1 MKIETEIINVLN
13 QPDCEINKIKNELSS
28 VWKRR
33 RGENRKLVDCV
44 IRLLDY
50 YRLPIRNDEE
60 ITIKLEE
67 YITERNIEL
76 LKSILTQSK
85 HPLFNALCAE
95 VLWNYKRDRELGE
108 IALMN
113 YDSLSNDKEYSEHFP
128 QIYLSVCRMY
138 SKYHSK
144 TYDFESFACR
154 TLDYVRSRLSEPDF
168 TNAFILLELSKS
180 KLYCSEIKDIFL
192 EIINN
197 FENENDF
204 TRANGY
210 IEDLLEIKELTSQQE
225 KQELMVRIAN
235 NYEKQANQYDWKN
248 AGNAHSIIF
257 CIHSAM
263 NWWEKSKSP
272 LQKDE
277 RKRLSKSIEEVKKLS
292 LTTMQTISSGEID
305 IHEWMDNRRE
315 FIENSNIATVVL
327 GLVELVELIDEES
340 AYSSFIESGSV
351 VTQFFST
358 NILDSSGRTKCIV
371 PPLSDDPKER
381 LAFLEFQAKKT
392 YDFYSGFV
400 YRYLSMAREKFSFK
414 DNELEFLFENNII
427 IQPDRIESFKQ
438 GIIKGFEGNYVVS
451 LHLLMPQIEHA
462 LRCLAED
469 CGAVVYKTNSQ
480 GVEECL
486 SLESILNCPE
496 ICESIDETL
505 LFNLR
510 LFYTSPCGYGMRNE
524 ISHGLLSDNE
534 LNLSVG
540 LMVWWFTLKLCCLFA
555 PPYHEYY
562 LKKANKKID

>member
-13 QPDCEINKIKNELSS
+13 QLDCETNEIKNELSS

-60 ITIKLEE
+60 IRLDLDK

-76 LKSILTQSK
+76 LKTIVIKSK

-95 VLWNYKRDRELGE
+95 ALWNYKRERDFGE
-108 IALMN
+108 IALSN
-113 YDSLSNDKEYSEHFP
+113 YNNLLCAGCNQEHLP
-128 QIYLSVCRMY
+128 QVYLSVCRMY
-138 SKYHSK
+138 SKYRSVEF
-144 TYDFESFACR
+144 DFSAFASR
-154 TLDYVRSRLSEPDF
+154 TLAYVRSRLSEPDYC
-168 TNAFILLELSKS
+168 NAFILLELSKS
-180 KLYCSEIKDIFL
+180 KLYLNEIKETFL
-192 EIINN
+192 EIIKI
-197 FENENDF
+197 FENKNDF

-210 IEDLLEIKELTSQQE
+210 IEDLLEVKELTSQQE
-225 KQELMVRIAN
+225 KQELMIRIAN
-235 NYEKQANQYDWKN
+235 NYEKQANQYDWKD
-248 AGNAHSIIF
+248 ASKAHSIIF
-257 CIHSAM
+257 CVHSAM

-272 LQKDE
+272 LHREE

-305 IHEWMDNRRE
+305 IHEWMDNRRA
-315 FIENSNIATVVL
+315 FIQNNNVATVVL

-340 AYSSFIESGSV
+340 AYSSFRESGSV
-351 VTQFFST
+351 VAQFFST

-371 PPLSDDPKER
+371 PPLSDNKKER

-392 YDFYSGFV
+392 YDFYYEFIF
-400 YRYLSMAREKFSFK
+400 RYLSMATEKFSFI
-414 DNELEFLFENNII
+414 DNELDFLFENNII
-427 IQPDRIESFKQ
+427 IQPDRIESFKE
-438 GIIKGFEGNYVVS
+438 GIIKGFERNFVVA
-451 LHLLMPQIEHA
+451 LHLLMPQIEHT

-486 SLESILNCPE
+486 SLESILNCQE
-496 ICESIDETL
+496 MCESLDETL

-510 LFYTSPCGYGMRNE
+510 LFYTSPYGYGMRNE
-524 ISHGLLSDNE
+524 VSHGLLSDKE
-534 LNLSVG
+534 LNSGLG
-540 LMVWWFTLKLCCLFA
+540 LMVWWFTLKPCCVYAL
-555 PPYHEYY
+555 PYHEYY
-562 LKKANKKID
+562 LNKANKKID

>member
-13 QPDCEINKIKNELSS
+13 QPDCEINKIKNELSY

-33 RGENRKLVDCV
+33 RGENRKLIDCV

-95 VLWNYKRDRELGE
+95 ALWNYKHEINIGE
-108 IALMN
+108 IALAN
-113 YDSLSNDKEYSEHFP
+113 YYNLLDVGRNQEYLP
-128 QIYLSVCRMY
+128 QVYLSVCRMY
-138 SKYHSK
+138 SKYHSVNF
-144 TYDFESFACR
+144 DFSAFASR
-154 TLDYVRSRLSEPDF
+154 ALDYVRSRLSEPDYC
-168 TNAFILLELSKS
+168 NAFILLELSKS
-180 KLYCSEIKDIFL
+180 KQFLCEIKDIFY
-192 EIINN
+192 EIVKS
-197 FENENDF
+197 FENKNDF

-210 IEDLLEIKELTSQQE
+210 IEDLLEVKELTSQQE
-225 KQELMVRIAN
+225 KQELMIRIAN
-235 NYEKQANQYDWKN
+235 NYEKQANQYDWKD

-272 LQKDE
+272 LQKEE

-292 LTTMQTISSGEID
+292 LSTMHTISSGKID
-305 IHEWMDNRRE
+305 ISEWMDNRKA
-315 FIENSNIATVVL
+315 FIKNNDIATVVL
-327 GLVELVELIDEES
+327 GVAELVELINEES
-340 AYSSFIESGSV
+340 SYTDFEKSGSV
-351 VTQFFST
+351 VAQFFST

-414 DNELEFLFENNII
+414 DNELDFLFENNII

-438 GIIKGFEGNYVVS
+438 GIIKGFERNFVVA

-524 ISHGLLSDNE
+524 VSHGLLSDNE
-534 LNLSVG
+534 LNSRVG

-555 PPYHEYY
+555 PHYHEYY
-562 LKKANKKID
+562 LKKLIRK